1 MAATAGP
8 ASTSVQVNPLEQE
21 SARAL
26 LPSTHDSQH
35 VALLPPSNETQVA
48 ASPWASAGH
57 TSVALQARVQMR
69 SPVPTVWQVRLI
81 GQSAEVKQRS

>member
-8 ASTSVQVNPLEQE
+8 VSTSVQVKPLEQE
-21 SARAL
+21 SARSV
-26 LPSTHDSQH
+26 LPSTHDSQQ
-35 VALLPPSNETQVA
+35 VALLPPSNETHVD
-48 ASPWASAGH
+48 ASPWASAGQ

-69 SPVPTVWQVRLI
+69 SPVPTVWQVKLT